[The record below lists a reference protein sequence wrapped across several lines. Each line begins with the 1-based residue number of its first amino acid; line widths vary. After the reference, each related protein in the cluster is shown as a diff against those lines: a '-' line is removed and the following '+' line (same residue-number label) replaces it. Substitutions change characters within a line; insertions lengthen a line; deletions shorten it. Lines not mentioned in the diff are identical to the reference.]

1 MNIKKSFTSPES
13 ASSLMILGGI
23 LSLLGA
29 LLVAVIIWQRWDEIG
44 VHLGPSSLPVVII
57 GSIGTVL
64 LAVASGIWGLYKI
77 NSLTGPS
84 SVKCIVACLL
94 NALALAV
101 LMAFVIVA
109 YFLNVV
115 A

>member
-1 MNIKKSFTSPES
+1 
-13 ASSLMILGGI
+13 MILGGI

-29 LLVAVIIWQRWDEIG
+29 LLVAVIIWQRWDETG
-44 VHLGPSSLPVVII
+44 VHLGPISLPIVII
-57 GSIGTVL
+57 GSIATIV
-64 LAVASGIWGLYKI
+64 LAVASGIWGLCKI

-94 NALALAV
+94 DAIALAI

-109 YFLNVV
+109 FLLNVV